1 ARTRHGHR
9 AALGKERLMNRLD
22 DRCRAARG
30 PFLLLAVGLTLAL
43 VGCSGDTK
51 KGKDGYKDRKDA
63 AKDTA
68 EGHDFKTEQYRRIF
82 ENPFRAV
89 AQAPLSTFSIDVDT
103 ASYSNVRRFLNAG
116 QLPPA
121 DAVRV
126 EELVN
131 YFPYAYPQP
140 EGPHPVSLTTDLAVC
155 PWNDKH

>member
-1 ARTRHGHR
+1 V
-9 AALGKERLMNRLD
+9 E
-22 DRCRAARG
+22 
-30 PFLLLAVGLTLAL
+30 
-43 VGCSGDTK
+43 
-51 KGKDGYKDRKDA
+51 
-63 AKDTA
+63 
-68 EGHDFKTEQYRRIF
+68 I
-82 ENPFRAV
+82 PFRAV

-155 PWNDKH
+155 PWNDKHFLVRIGLRGRTIDPRQMPPRNFVFLVDTS